1 MTWFKID
8 DGFWSHPKVLELSDE
23 AVALWVRAGSY
34 CAGHLTD
41 GVVKR
46 GTLRLLGATRDAA
59 TELVLAGL
67 WDIDGETWTFHDWD
81 VYQPTRQQV
90 EATRASDQRRQELS
104 RNPQLRDAIRSR
116 DGGACRYCGIHV
128 NWADRKGTGGG
139 TYDHINPYGPNT
151 LENLV
156 VACRACNSK
165 KGQRTPEQAGMR
177 IRPVSGSDLVTNQA
191 PSRPVPTRPLTDY
204 VSQSGEDRQA
214 EQRSAAIIQGLGID
228 PKKLRT
234 HIEAK
239 AGTPASATEAM
250 RIATEILARGGDVT
264 HPQRYVL
271 SSITK
276 NPDEIRTSLR
286 ATRPASRPE
295 REPECDIH
303 TGYPLPCH
311 RCAQEQ
317 ATP

>member
-41 GVVKR
+41 GEVKR
-46 GTLRLLGATRDAA
+46 ATLRILGAQQDAA

-67 WDIDGETWTFHDWD
+67 WDLTGDTWSFHDWD
-81 VYQPTRQQV
+81 QYQPTKDQV
-90 EATRASDQRRQELS
+90 L
-104 RNPQLRDAIRSR
+104 
-116 DGGACRYCGIHV
+116 
-128 NWADRKGTGGG
+128 ADRAAATERKRKSRG
-139 TYDHINPYGPNT
+139 
-151 LENLV
+151 
-156 VACRACNSK
+156 
-165 KGQRTPEQAGMR
+165 
-177 IRPVSGSDLVTNQA
+177 VSRRDSHSDTAVSHTVSHA
-191 PSRPVPTRPLTDY
+191 SPSRPVPTRPLTDY
-204 VSQSGEDRQA
+204 VSQSGDDRQT
-214 EQRSAAIIQGLGID
+214 EQQSAAIIQGLGID
-228 PKKLRT
+228 PSKLRT

-239 AGTPASATEAM
+239 AGTTASATEAM
-250 RIATEILARGGDVT
+250 RIATEILARGGDIT

-303 TGYPLPCH
+303 AGYPLPCH